1 MPQLFILL
9 VTQNKKHHYVWP
21 MLLKNSFS
29 IFKQVLQVP
38 AGLLPVL
45 SSLLLILLLPA
56 CSMHKTAGVKKDLTT
71 GLTSTY
77 QNMEMEKAVLMMNE
91 EILNHTDIP
100 IGESFLLINENVT
113 GMQVKDGKVSVGC
126 SLRISDENGTVLF
139 QDKDLF
145 AGNDVFAKEEATRLK
160 CTINTGKPME
170 WEKNYQI
177 QVVFWDKYGDGKI
190 VNECTIRSIDIP

>member
-1 MPQLFILL
+1 MLTSSILL
-9 VTQNKKHHYVWP
+9 VIQYKKHLNTGP
-21 MLLKNSFS
+21 MLLKNAIS
-29 IFKQVLQVP
+29 IFKQALRVP
-38 AGLLPVL
+38 AGMLPVL
-45 SSLLLILLLPA
+45 SSLLLMLFLAA
-56 CSMHKTAGVKKDLTT
+56 CSMHKTTGVKKDLMT

-77 QNMEMEKAVLMMNE
+77 QTMEMEKAVLMMND

-100 IGESFLLINENVT
+100 IGERFLLINENVT
-113 GMQVKDGKVSVGC
+113 GMQVKDGKISVGC
-126 SLRISDENGTVLF
+126 SLRISDETGKVLF

-170 WEKNYQI
+170 WEKNYNI
-177 QVVFWDKYGDGKI
+177 QVIFWDKYGDGKI